1 MALQSSGAIS
11 VGQIR
16 TELGSASGS
25 IRTLSAAAGKSTPD
39 AMSEFYGYSNLSW
52 PSGMTARY
60 DAANYSGGTIADSTG
75 NGYTMSL
82 SGVTYVAN
90 AGNPYIQTAIGSSNQ
105 SISSSV
111 ILHKSFES
119 GNLLE

>member
-39 AMSEFYGYSNLSW
+39 AMSELSIWFSFY
-52 PSGMTARY
+52 
-60 DAANYSGGTIADSTG
+60 
-75 NGYTMSL
+75 
-82 SGVTYVAN
+82 
-90 AGNPYIQTAIGSSNQ
+90 
-105 SISSSV
+105 V
-111 ILHKSFES
+111 I
-119 GNLLE
+119 